1 MSLKSYRWLAKA
13 GAAALMSTSLLTACG
28 GGGSDS
34 SGAGSGGGSG
44 SGSGG
49 PTGPSGAFRSEPLTS
64 AFLTQA
70 TFGPSASDI
79 DQLTGTSASQWFQ
92 DQAAMAPTYL
102 RPRFE
107 RHMDQVIDGGYS
119 GFRVASPT
127 LIFWR
132 NAVGAPDQLRQRM
145 AFALSQILV
154 VSATSGDLRG
164 RPEGMVYYQDLL
176 IEHAFGN
183 YRDLL
188 QDITYSPAMAY
199 YLTYLGSKKADPD
212 RGRMPDENYAREL
225 LQLFTTGVV
234 DIDMQGRPRL
244 NGAGDPIELYDN
256 EDITGLA
263 RVFTGFEYALDG
275 SNDDNRR
282 ERMRRPL
289 FIDERDHEDGA
300 KTFLGLTIPAGTSGP
315 DSVEMAL
322 DHIMEQ
328 PTVAPFV
335 SRQLIQRFVTSHPE
349 PAYVGRV
356 ADAFDRGTYQL
367 PNGVTVGQGRRG
379 DLLATLAAV
388 LFDDEA
394 RAVDANR
401 NDPEFGKIREPILR
415 IAHWA
420 RAFGADPND
429 TEYVF
434 KLYDTRE
441 ADELAQHPY
450 QSPSVFNF
458 YRPGFVAPGTQTGAQ
473 DLTMPELQLVN
484 TATAPG
490 YVNFLDDF
498 VLQDENDR
506 DVQRISD
513 RLAQLRADLPAS
525 PGVNAWVASYA
536 TELSLLDDPNALLDH
551 LDLVLTAG
559 TLTEGTRALI
569 LEFLEDESVEDTPEA
584 RRDQVQMAVLL
595 IMSSPDYLVQ
605 R

>member
-1 MSLKSYRWLAKA
+1 MSSIDLAQPAKA
-13 GAAALMSTSLLTACG
+13 GLALLTFALLLTGCG

-34 SGAGSGGGSG
+34 GDSSAGGGGGGPS
-44 SGSGG
+44 G
-49 PTGPSGAFRSEPLTS
+49 PTGAFRAEPTT
-64 AFLTQA
+64 AVFLTQA
-70 TFGPSASDI
+70 TFGPSAAEI
-79 DQLTGTSASQWFQ
+79 DRLTGQSASQWFQ
-92 DQAAMAPTYL
+92 DQTAMAPTYL

-107 RHMDQVIDGGYS
+107 QHMEQVIDGGYS

-127 LIFWR
+127 LVFWR

-154 VSATSGDLRG
+154 VSASSGDLRG

-188 QDITYSPAMAY
+188 EAVTYSPAMGY
-199 YLTYLGSKKADPD
+199 YLTYLGSKKADPNS
-212 RGRMPDENYAREL
+212 GRMPDENYAREL
-225 LQLFTTGVV
+225 LQLFTTGVI
-234 DIDMQGRPRL
+234 DTDMQGRPRL
-244 NGAGDPIELYDN
+244 DGSGQPIELYDN
-256 EDITGLA
+256 DDITGLA

-275 SNDDNRR
+275 RTEDNRR
-282 ERMRRPL
+282 ERMQRPL

-300 KTFLGLTIPAGTSGP
+300 KSFLGLTIPADTTGP
-315 DSVEMAL
+315 DSVDMAL
-322 DHIMEQ
+322 DHIFEQ

-335 SRQLIQRFVTSHPE
+335 SRQLIQRFVTSHPD

-356 ADAFDRGTYQL
+356 AAAFERGTYQL
-367 PNGVTVGQGRRG
+367 PNAVTVGDGRRG
-379 DLLATLAAV
+379 DLTATLAAV
-388 LFDDEA
+388 LFDDAA
-394 RAVDANR
+394 RNVEANR
-401 NDPEFGKIREPILR
+401 RDPEFGKIREPILR

-420 RAFGADPND
+420 RAFGADPDD

-434 KLYDTRE
+434 DLYDTRE

-458 YRPGFVAPGTQTGAQ
+458 YRPGFVAPGTETGAAN
-473 DLTMPELQLVN
+473 LTMPELQLVN

-498 VLQDENDR
+498 VLQDEDDR
-506 DVQRISD
+506 DRQRIAD
-513 RLAQLRADLPAS
+513 KLAQLRADLPPG
-525 PGVNAWVASYA
+525 PGVNAWVASYE
-536 TELSLLDDPNALLDH
+536 TELGLLDDPNALLDH

-559 TLTEGTRALI
+559 TLTEGTRSLI
-569 LEFLEDESVEDTPEA
+569 LEFLEDESAEDTPEA
-584 RRDQVQMAVLL
+584 QRDQVQMAVLL